1 MTDDQRENLIN
12 MFRQLGER
20 ARDRD
25 EQSRYYAAMTH
36 HIGERTPEQIARMEA
51 EKGLVS

>member
-1 MTDDQRENLIN
+1 MTDEQRENLIQ
-12 MFRQLGER
+12 MFKQLGER

-25 EQSRYYAAMTH
+25 ERCRYYDAMRH

-51 EKGLVS
+51 ERGLA